1 MLVCEPSAQGSS
13 SSWLFLKLICAVIG
27 PNVWRRLGDVSTD
40 LLALEAHRE
49 AALANVPFFLA
60 ECRRRIFAA
69 SYDWDKF
76 LATLFGRPPRI
87 LRSYA
92 DCRLPLELTND
103 QLCSGGLS
111 DEEQASFKLTGGWAT
126 KNSPCSAAY
135 IRAIHILS
143 EFKEDAL
150 LHHLKPLDS
159 ETKSRLESV

>member
-1 MLVCEPSAQGSS
+1 MRRII
-13 SSWLFLKLICAVIG
+13 LIHACIG

-49 AALANVPFFLA
+49 AVLANVPFFLA

-69 SYDWDKF
+69 AYDWDKF

-87 LRSYA
+87 LSLYA

-103 QLCSGGLS
+103 QLSLGEIS
-111 DEEQASFKLTGGWAT
+111 EEDRASFESTGGWAAE
-126 KNSPCSAAY
+126 NYPCSASY

-143 EFKEDAL
+143 QFKEKAL
-150 LHHLKPLDS
+150 LHHLKPLDT
-159 ETKSRLESV
+159 ETRSQLE

>member
-1 MLVCEPSAQGSS
+1 MS
-13 SSWLFLKLICAVIG
+13 LIRIFPG

-69 SYDWDKF
+69 AYDWDKF

-87 LRSYA
+87 LSSYA
-92 DCRLPLELTND
+92 DCRLPLEITND
-103 QLCSGGLS
+103 QLSSGGLS
-111 DEEQASFKLTGGWAT
+111 DEEQASFELTGGWAT
-126 KNSPCSAAY
+126 ENFPCSASY

-143 EFKEDAL
+143 QFKEQAL
-150 LHHLKPLDS
+150 LHHLKFLDV
-159 ETKSRLESV
+159 ETRSKLE